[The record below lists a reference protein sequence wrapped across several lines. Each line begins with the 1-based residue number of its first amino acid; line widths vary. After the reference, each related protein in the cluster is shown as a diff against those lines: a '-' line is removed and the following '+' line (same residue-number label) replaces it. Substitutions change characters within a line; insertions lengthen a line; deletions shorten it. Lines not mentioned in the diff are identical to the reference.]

1 MEVKLTRLFGFEVIS
16 DTVGEKRLKG
26 FEDGDRSV
34 ESFGEENGIGKSL
47 DKASYE
53 MDKTAK
59 EKISRHELEHKKYE
73 CQFCPKEFRNPQA
86 FGGHQNARKKERLKR
101 RRMQLQEKSNSCNFY
116 LDPSQAQNNPV
127 YRNSLPWFDA
137 SSSYVPDF
145 MLNGESFIS
154 FNLSHQSQSLCYHT
168 SYVSNLLHVLQIC
181 KQDTSNRS
189 LLSGLLLH
197 IFPRTAIRAPKN
209 TDT

>member
-101 RRMQLQEKSNSCNFY
+101 RRMQVQEKSNSCNFY

-127 YRNSLPWFDA
+127 YRNSLPWSLVRMLYYLVFGWQKADGGYERPPTGFVKCNADA
-137 SSSYVPDF
+137 SLSS
-145 MLNGESFIS
+145 NGSR
-154 FNLSHQSQSLCYHT
+154 LGC
-168 SYVSNLLHVLQIC
+168 
-181 KQDTSNRS
+181 
-189 LLSGLLLH
+189 
-197 IFPRTAIRAPKN
+197 A
-209 TDT
+209 